1 MSTGIEH
8 DRLSHLVMKRDAT
21 EYDEARKRLD
31 RAAFILTAGDCV
43 RSAWGQ
49 AALLTIAECG
59 VRMFPGGVYLG
70 QPFEEPTI
78 VGHRLR
84 APLHRHLEASGCRA
98 ENPPPHAER
107 LHVGADAPIDHRG
120 LRCWAEGWTAVVS
133 PKATDKPATAANE
146 IGGVLAGAMGVTEL
160 FRIAVFGDIRAGRRT
175 QRLSALRPGAAEG
188 PEPELHRLPASY
200 WLLGL
205 GNLGQAALWTISLL
219 PYSDTGAVTLFLQD
233 TDTAELGNLPIQIL
247 TKPGWIDV
255 KKARAAAAWAEAF
268 SFKTTIIERR
278 FTDRTVRADGEPGL
292 ALVGVDN
299 LPTRR
304 AAADANF
311 DLVIDAGLGASA
323 VEVFDIRIHAFPG
336 ARTAAQAWP
345 GENQQPSE
353 HALGSALEKL
363 VAEGRIDRCGALTIG
378 GRGVGVPS
386 TAVAA
391 AALQVAQACRAV
403 SESTYCDLID
413 TTLADCRRTFIHEF
427 TLQREGSIPSLKREM
442 SPNYLRG

>member
-1 MSTGIEH
+1 VSIGIEH
-8 DRLSHLVMKRDAT
+8 DRLSHLLMKRNAA
-21 EYDEARKRLD
+21 EYDEVRKRLD
-31 RAAFILTAGDCV
+31 RAAFTLTAGDCAG
-43 RSAWGQ
+43 SAWGQ
-49 AALLTIAECG
+49 AALLTAAECG

-70 QPFEEPTI
+70 QTFEETTA

-84 APLHRHLEASGCRA
+84 APLRRHLEAAGCRA
-98 ENPPPHAER
+98 ENPPPHAAR
-107 LHVGADAPIDHRG
+107 LHVGADAPIHHQG
-120 LRCWAEGWTAVVS
+120 LRCWAEGWTAAVS
-133 PKATDKPATAANE
+133 PKAPEKPITVGNE
-146 IGGVLAGAMGVTEL
+146 IGGVLAAAMGVTEL
-160 FRIAVFGDIRAGRRT
+160 FRVAVFGDIRAGRRT

-188 PEPELHRLPASY
+188 PEPELRRLPASY

-219 PYSDTGAVTLFLQD
+219 PYADTGAVTLFLQD
-233 TDTAELGNLPIQIL
+233 TDIAELGNLPIQIL
-247 TKPGWIDV
+247 TKPSWVDV
-255 KKARAAAAWAEAF
+255 KKVRAAAAWAELLG
-268 SFKTTIIERR
+268 FKTTIIERR
-278 FTDRTVRADGEPGL
+278 FNERTVRAEGEPGL

-304 AAADANF
+304 AAVDANF

-345 GENQQPSE
+345 GEHQQPTE
-353 HALGSALEKL
+353 PALGSALEKL
-363 VAEGRIDRCGALTIG
+363 IAEGRIDRCGALTIG
-378 GRGVGVPS
+378 GRAVGIPS

-403 SESTYCDLID
+403 AESTYCDLID

-427 TLQREGSIPSLKREM
+427 TLQREGSIPSLNRQMPAE
-442 SPNYLRG
+442 